1 MNDDE
6 RLRDLFRHARSK
18 DATRLS
24 NFETVVA
31 RRQGPGLPGSSA
43 TVILLAMGALVT
55 FSTAVPPQPVVSIAE
70 WRSPT
75 AFLLETADDTLL
87 RDLPDIGL
95 SYREDI
101 P

>member
-6 RLRDLFRHARSK
+6 RLRDLFGQARSR
-18 DATRLS
+18 DATGLPGFKKVTSR
-24 NFETVVA
+24 E
-31 RRQGPGLPGSSA
+31 GPGLRGSSA
-43 TVILLAMGALVT
+43 TVVLLALGALVT
-55 FSTAVPPQPVVSIAE
+55 FSTAEPPQRVVSMAE

-87 RDLPDIGL
+87 RDLPDIRL
-95 SYREDI
+95 TYREDI